1 MLQGF
6 KEFITRGN
14 VIDLAVGVVIGGAF
28 APIVSTL
35 TDNVIMALIAAIF
48 GQPDFNQVGAF
59 TLNGA
64 QILPGTVIT
73 AIVNFLLVALA
84 VYFFVVVP
92 VNKMKKPAEEAP
104 AGPSSEELLGEIRD
118 LLKKN

>member
-6 KEFITRGN
+6 KEFISRGN
-14 VIDLAVGVVIGGAF
+14 VIDLAVGVIMGSAF

-48 GQPDFNQVGAF
+48 GKPNFDQVGAF

-64 QILPGTVIT
+64 EILPGTVIT
-73 AIVNFLLVALA
+73 AVINFLLIAAA
-84 VYFFVVVP
+84 VYVCIVIPMNKLRRKEDVP
-92 VNKMKKPAEEAP
+92 AP
-104 AGPSSEELLGEIRD
+104 SDDVLLLQEIRD
-118 LLKKN
+118 ILASK